1 MNNPGENTYENRS
14 ESVIWV
20 GQSAD
25 RCYYRMMGHVVVFA
39 NQKGGVG
46 KTTSAVNIAAYIAEF
61 GKKVLLVDFDPQGNL
76 SSNVGVHNPLIG
88 VYQVLIKEAEIF
100 SAIVSTPQPNLDLL
114 PADMSLSGITVELA
128 NAEQREQYLRSAL
141 QPVLDQYDYIIIDCP
156 PSLGILTI
164 NGFVAAHSVIVPLQ
178 CEYFSLVGFLNMLFK
193 TIKRIQQNLNP
204 KLKIGGIVF
213 TMFDARTRLS
223 HEVIQQ
229 VKNAF
234 KRQPEYLFKTII
246 PRNVRLS
253 EAPSHGKPINLYDS
267 SCIGARSYLALA
279 KEVMDRV

>member
-1 MNNPGENTYENRS
+1 MSSPGEIAHENRS
-14 ESVIWV
+14 ESAIWV
-20 GQSAD
+20 GQSAN
-25 RCYYRMMGHVVVFA
+25 RCYYRRMGHVVVFA

-46 KTTSAVNIAAYIAEF
+46 KTTSAVNIAACIAES

-76 SSNVGVHNPLIG
+76 SSSVGVQNPLIG

-100 SAIVSTPQPNLDLL
+100 SAIVSTPQPSLDLL
-114 PADMSLSGITVELA
+114 PANISLSGITVELA
-128 NAEQREQYLRSAL
+128 NAEQREQYLRNAL
-141 QPVLDQYDYIIIDCP
+141 QPVLDQYDYIFIDCP

-204 KLKIGGIVF
+204 RLRIGGIVF

-229 VKNAF
+229 MKNAF
-234 KRQPEYLFKTII
+234 KRQPEYLFKTVI

-253 EAPSHGKPINLYDS
+253 EAPSHGKPINLYDPG
-267 SCIGARSYLALA
+267 CIGARSYSALA